1 MMSKDGELQ
10 PQTRKSPSQFIWLNK
25 THVFG
30 WPTRVID
37 LSVSEYRIENSFPVY
52 RSSYVGALPLGQ
64 NNSTFLMTQ
73 NKSTSSISSPNTTNE
88 VKSLTSSYNKKTT
101 PCSRSI
107 RKYILL
113 TLSHAERRTEIN
125 PHGRIQSLFQC
136 NSYFNGKPCGRQR
149 NPLTRRNIYQQRISL
164 QSYKAASA
172 NLSRVWGKS
181 APLPFSPWV
190 WNNMPVYLKRG

>member
-1 MMSKDGELQ
+1 M
-10 PQTRKSPSQFIWLNK
+10 
-25 THVFG
+25 
-30 WPTRVID
+30 
-37 LSVSEYRIENSFPVY
+37 SVSEYRIENPFPVY
-52 RSSYVGALPLGQ
+52 RSSYVGALPLCLGQ

-125 PHGRIQSLFQC
+125 PQLIIGRIQSLFQC

-149 NPLTRRNIYQQRISL
+149 NPFTRRNIYQQRISL

-172 NLSRVWGKS
+172 NLSRV
-181 APLPFSPWV
+181 
-190 WNNMPVYLKRG
+190 